1 MDTDKQN
8 TQSESIMHTEHDRS
22 RQFVLAQTSLA
33 FSTTNGKN
41 SGTTC
46 N

>member
-8 TQSESIMHTEHDRS
+8 TQSESIIHTEYDRS

-33 FSTTNGKN
+33 FSYHQWEKQRDNM
-41 SGTTC
+41 
-46 N
+46 